1 MEPGSQS
8 AQEGVKRSVLKIAK
22 LDEEIKK
29 ASYWVGQIF
38 MMIATILGV
47 FLAAQV
53 GLRQAII
60 FDDIASKESN
70 YYLRQSLYQEVSDN
84 VDLLRTYNDEFLGR
98 NVPKQTLL
106 ANHPKISYYV
116 WETMKFS
123 PFMLETPSHFLS
135 ETRAFY
141 DLAEDLIAKR
151 EAGILGASFVKK
163 QMNEKLD
170 HIEHVVLPLIYANT
184 EKLAGELA
192 EYDVT
197 VESADREV
205 ADADMP

>member
-1 MEPGSQS
+1 MEPGTQS
-8 AQEGVKRSVLKIAK
+8 AQEGVKRSVLKTTQ
-22 LDEEIKK
+22 LDDEIKK
-29 ASYWVGQIF
+29 PSYWMGQIF

-84 VDLLRTYNDEFLGR
+84 VKLLRVYNDEYLGR

-123 PFMLETPSHFLS
+123 PSTLETPSHFLS

-163 QMNEKLD
+163 QMAAKLD
-170 HIEHVVLPLIYANT
+170 HIEQVVLPQINANT
-184 EKLAGELA
+184 ERLADELA
-192 EYDVT
+192 QYDVI
-197 VESADREV
+197 VEFSEREGADVEL
-205 ADADMP
+205 P

>member
-1 MEPGSQS
+1 MEQS
-8 AQEGVKRSVLKIAK
+8 TQGDNHQSSNTSM
-22 LDEEIKK
+22 LDDEIKK
-29 ASYWVGQIF
+29 ISYWVGQSI
-38 MMIATILGV
+38 MLVATVLGV

-84 VDLLRTYNDEFLGR
+84 VDLLRTYNDEYLGR

-123 PFMLETPSHFLS
+123 PFTLETPSHFLS
-135 ETRAFY
+135 ESRAFY

-151 EAGILGASFVKK
+151 EAGILGASFVEKL
-163 QMNEKLD
+163 MNDKLD
-170 HIEHVVLPLIYANT
+170 HVEKNVLPLIKANT
-184 EKLAGELA
+184 DKLASELA
-192 EYDVT
+192 DYDVP
-197 VESADREV
+197 VESV
-205 ADADMP
+205 ALEDNHADMP

>member
-1 MEPGSQS
+1 VHQGSQS
-8 AQEGVKRSVLKIAK
+8 AYEVAKKSAVKTSK
-22 LDEEIKK
+22 LDDEIKK

-38 MMIATILGV
+38 MMIATVVGV

-70 YYLRQSLYQEVSDN
+70 YYLRHSLAQEVSDN
-84 VDLLRTYNDEFLGR
+84 VDLLRIYNDEYLGR
-98 NVPKQTLL
+98 NVPKQTLI

-123 PFMLETPSHFLS
+123 PFTLETPSHFLS

-163 QMNEKLD
+163 QMIEKLD
-170 HIEHVVLPLIYANT
+170 HIEQVVLPLIYANT

-192 EYDVT
+192 EYNVT
-197 VESADREV
+197 VESVEREV
-205 ADADMP
+205 ADAEMP

>member
-1 MEPGSQS
+1 MEQS
-8 AQEGVKRSVLKIAK
+8 TQGDNHQSSITSK
-22 LDEEIKK
+22 LDDEIKK
-29 ASYWVGQIF
+29 ISYWVGQSI
-38 MMIATILGV
+38 MLVATVLGV

-84 VDLLRTYNDEFLGR
+84 VDLLRTYNDEYLGR

-123 PFMLETPSHFLS
+123 PFTLETPSHFLS
-135 ETRAFY
+135 ESRAFY

-151 EAGILGASFVKK
+151 EAGILGASFVEKL
-163 QMNEKLD
+163 MNDKLD
-170 HIEHVVLPLIYANT
+170 HVEKNVLPLIKANT
-184 EKLAGELA
+184 DKLASELA
-192 EYDVT
+192 DYDVP
-197 VESADREV
+197 VESV
-205 ADADMP
+205 ALEDNHAGMP

>member
-1 MEPGSQS
+1 MEQS
-8 AQEGVKRSVLKIAK
+8 TQGDNHQSSNTSM
-22 LDEEIKK
+22 LDDEIKK
-29 ASYWVGQIF
+29 ISYWVGQSI
-38 MMIATILGV
+38 MLVATVLGV

-84 VDLLRTYNDEFLGR
+84 VALLRTYNDEYLGR

-123 PFMLETPSHFLS
+123 PFTLETPSHFLS
-135 ETRAFY
+135 ESRAFY

-151 EAGILGASFVKK
+151 EAGILGASFVEKL
-163 QMNEKLD
+163 MNDKLD
-170 HIEHVVLPLIYANT
+170 HVEKNVLPLIKANT
-184 EKLAGELA
+184 DKLASELA
-192 EYDVT
+192 DYDVP
-197 VESADREV
+197 VESV
-205 ADADMP
+205 ALEDNHADMP

>member
-1 MEPGSQS
+1 MAP
-8 AQEGVKRSVLKIAK
+8 
-22 LDEEIKK
+22 
-29 ASYWVGQIF
+29 
-38 MMIATILGV
+38 
-47 FLAAQV
+47 QV

-84 VDLLRTYNDEFLGR
+84 VALLRTYNDEYLGR

-123 PFMLETPSHFLS
+123 PFTLETPSHFLS
-135 ETRAFY
+135 ESRAFY

-151 EAGILGASFVKK
+151 EAGILGAGFVKK
-163 QMNEKLD
+163 LMNDKLD
-170 HIEHVVLPLIYANT
+170 HVEKNVLPLIKANT
-184 EKLAGELA
+184 DKLASELA
-192 EYDVT
+192 DYDVP
-197 VESADREV
+197 VESVVLEDNH
-205 ADADMP
+205 ADMP

>member
-1 MEPGSQS
+1 MEQS
-8 AQEGVKRSVLKIAK
+8 TQGDNHQSSITSK
-22 LDEEIKK
+22 LDDEIKK
-29 ASYWVGQIF
+29 ISYWVGQSI
-38 MMIATILGV
+38 MLVATVLGV

-84 VDLLRTYNDEFLGR
+84 VDLLRTYNDEYLGR

-123 PFMLETPSHFLS
+123 PFTLETPSHFLS
-135 ETRAFY
+135 ESRAFY

-163 QMNEKLD
+163 LMNDKLD
-170 HIEHVVLPLIYANT
+170 HVEKNVLPLIKANT
-184 EKLAGELA
+184 DKLASELA
-192 EYDVT
+192 DYDVP
-197 VESADREV
+197 VESV
-205 ADADMP
+205 ALEDNHADMP

>member
-1 MEPGSQS
+1 MEQS
-8 AQEGVKRSVLKIAK
+8 TQGDNHQLSNTSM
-22 LDEEIKK
+22 LDDEIKK
-29 ASYWVGQIF
+29 ISYWVGQSI
-38 MMIATILGV
+38 MLVATVLGV

-84 VDLLRTYNDEFLGR
+84 VALLRTYNDEYFGR

-123 PFMLETPSHFLS
+123 PFTLETPSHFLS
-135 ETRAFY
+135 ESRAFY

-151 EAGILGASFVKK
+151 EAGILGAGFVKK
-163 QMNEKLD
+163 LMNDKLD
-170 HIEHVVLPLIYANT
+170 HVEKNVLPLIKANT
-184 EKLAGELA
+184 DKLASELA
-192 EYDVT
+192 DYDVP
-197 VESADREV
+197 VESVVLEDNH
-205 ADADMP
+205 ADMP

>member
-1 MEPGSQS
+1 VHQGSQS
-8 AQEGVKRSVLKIAK
+8 AYEVAKKSAVKTSK
-22 LDEEIKK
+22 LDDEIKK

-38 MMIATILGV
+38 MMIATVVGV

-70 YYLRQSLYQEVSDN
+70 YHLRQSLAQEVSDN
-84 VDLLRTYNDEFLGR
+84 VDLLRIYNDEYLGR
-98 NVPKQTLL
+98 NVPKQPLI

-123 PFMLETPSHFLS
+123 PFTLETPSHL
-135 ETRAFY
+135 TRAFY

-163 QMNEKLD
+163 QMIEKLD
-170 HIEHVVLPLIYANT
+170 HIEQVVLPLIYANT

-192 EYDVT
+192 EYNVT
-197 VESADREV
+197 VESVEREV
-205 ADADMP
+205 ADAEMP

>member
-1 MEPGSQS
+1 MHQGSQS
-8 AQEGVKRSVLKIAK
+8 AYEVAKKSAVKTSK
-22 LDEEIKK
+22 LDDEIKK

-38 MMIATILGV
+38 MMIATVVGV

-70 YYLRQSLYQEVSDN
+70 YYLRQSLAQELSDN
-84 VDLLRTYNDEFLGR
+84 VDLLRIYNDEYLGR
-98 NVPKQTLL
+98 NVPKQTLI

-116 WETMKFS
+116 WETIKFS
-123 PFMLETPSHFLS
+123 PFTLETPSHFLS

-163 QMNEKLD
+163 QMIEKLD
-170 HIEHVVLPLIYANT
+170 HIEQVVLPLIYANT

-192 EYDVT
+192 EYNVT
-197 VESADREV
+197 VESAEREV
-205 ADADMP
+205 ADAEMP

>member
-1 MEPGSQS
+1 MEQS
-8 AQEGVKRSVLKIAK
+8 TQGDNHQSSNTSE
-22 LDEEIKK
+22 LDDEIKK
-29 ASYWVGQIF
+29 ISYWVGQSI
-38 MMIATILGV
+38 MLVATVLGV

-84 VDLLRTYNDEFLGR
+84 VDLLRTYNDEYLGR

-123 PFMLETPSHFLS
+123 PFTLETPSHFLS
-135 ETRAFY
+135 ESRAFY

-163 QMNEKLD
+163 LMNDKLD
-170 HIEHVVLPLIYANT
+170 HVEKNVLPLIKANT
-184 EKLAGELA
+184 DKLASELA
-192 EYDVT
+192 DYDVP
-197 VESADREV
+197 VESVVLEDNH
-205 ADADMP
+205 ADMP

>member
-1 MEPGSQS
+1 MEQNAQSDSQQS
-8 AQEGVKRSVLKIAK
+8 SNTSR
-22 LDEEIKK
+22 LDDDIKK
-29 ASYWVGQIF
+29 FSYWVGQSI
-38 MMIATILGV
+38 MLVATVLGV

-84 VDLLRTYNDEFLGR
+84 VKLLRTYNDEYLGR
-98 NVPKQTLL
+98 NILKQTLI

-123 PFMLETPSHFLS
+123 PFTLETPSHFLS
-135 ETRAFY
+135 ESRAFY

-163 QMNEKLD
+163 LMNDKLD
-170 HIEHVVLPLIYANT
+170 HVEKNVLPLIKANT
-184 EKLAGELA
+184 DRLASELA
-192 EYDVT
+192 DYDVP
-197 VESADREV
+197 VESV
-205 ADADMP
+205 AIEDNHADMP

>member
-1 MEPGSQS
+1 MEQS
-8 AQEGVKRSVLKIAK
+8 TQGDNHQSSITSK
-22 LDEEIKK
+22 LDDEIKK
-29 ASYWVGQIF
+29 ISYWVGQSI
-38 MMIATILGV
+38 MLVATVLGV

-84 VDLLRTYNDEFLGR
+84 VDLLRTYNDEYLGR

-123 PFMLETPSHFLS
+123 PFTLETPSHFLS
-135 ETRAFY
+135 ESRAFY

-163 QMNEKLD
+163 LMNDKLD
-170 HIEHVVLPLIYANT
+170 HVEKNILPLIKANT
-184 EKLAGELA
+184 DKLASELA
-192 EYDVT
+192 DYDVP
-197 VESADREV
+197 VESVVLEDNH
-205 ADADMP
+205 ADMP

>member
-1 MEPGSQS
+1 MEQS
-8 AQEGVKRSVLKIAK
+8 TQGDNHQSSNTSM
-22 LDEEIKK
+22 LDDEIKK
-29 ASYWVGQIF
+29 ISYWDGQSI
-38 MMIATILGV
+38 MLVATVLGV

-84 VDLLRTYNDEFLGR
+84 VALLRTYNDEYLGR

-123 PFMLETPSHFLS
+123 PFTLETPSHFLS
-135 ETRAFY
+135 ESRAFY

-151 EAGILGASFVKK
+151 EAGILGAGFVKK
-163 QMNEKLD
+163 LMNDKLD
-170 HIEHVVLPLIYANT
+170 HVEKNVLPLIKANT
-184 EKLAGELA
+184 DKLASELA
-192 EYDVT
+192 DYDVP
-197 VESADREV
+197 VESVVLEDNH
-205 ADADMP
+205 ADMP

>member
-1 MEPGSQS
+1 MEQS
-8 AQEGVKRSVLKIAK
+8 TQGDNHQSSITSK
-22 LDEEIKK
+22 LDDEIKK
-29 ASYWVGQIF
+29 ISYWVGQSI
-38 MMIATILGV
+38 MLVATVLGV

-84 VDLLRTYNDEFLGR
+84 VDLLRTYNDEYLGR

-123 PFMLETPSHFLS
+123 PFTLETPSHFLS
-135 ETRAFY
+135 ESRAFY

-163 QMNEKLD
+163 LMNDKLD
-170 HIEHVVLPLIYANT
+170 HVEKNVLPLIKANT
-184 EKLAGELA
+184 DKLASELA
-192 EYDVT
+192 DYDVP
-197 VESADREV
+197 VESVVLEDNH
-205 ADADMP
+205 ADMP

>member
-1 MEPGSQS
+1 VHQGSQS
-8 AQEGVKRSVLKIAK
+8 AYEVAKKSAVKTSK
-22 LDEEIKK
+22 LDDEIKK
-29 ASYWVGQIF
+29 AGYWVGQIF
-38 MMIATILGV
+38 MMIATVVGV

-70 YYLRQSLYQEVSDN
+70 YYLRQSLAQEVSDN
-84 VDLLRTYNDEFLGR
+84 VDLLRIYNDEYLGR
-98 NVPKQTLL
+98 NVPKQTLI

-123 PFMLETPSHFLS
+123 PFTLETPSHFLS

-163 QMNEKLD
+163 QMIEKLD
-170 HIEHVVLPLIYANT
+170 HIEQVVLPLIYANT

-192 EYDVT
+192 EYNVT
-197 VESADREV
+197 VESVEREV
-205 ADADMP
+205 ADAEMP

>member
-1 MEPGSQS
+1 MEQS
-8 AQEGVKRSVLKIAK
+8 TQGDNHQSSNTSM
-22 LDEEIKK
+22 LDDEIKK
-29 ASYWVGQIF
+29 ISYWDGQSI
-38 MMIATILGV
+38 MLVATVLGV

-53 GLRQAII
+53 GLREAII

-84 VDLLRTYNDEFLGR
+84 VALLRTYNDEYLGR

-123 PFMLETPSHFLS
+123 PFTLETPSHFLS
-135 ETRAFY
+135 ESRAFY

-163 QMNEKLD
+163 LMNDKLD
-170 HIEHVVLPLIYANT
+170 HVEKNVLPLIKANT
-184 EKLAGELA
+184 DKLASELA
-192 EYDVT
+192 DYDVP
-197 VESADREV
+197 VESVVLEDNH
-205 ADADMP
+205 ADMP

>member
-1 MEPGSQS
+1 MHQGSQS
-8 AQEGVKRSVLKIAK
+8 AYEVAKKSAVKTSK
-22 LDEEIKK
+22 LDDEIKK

-38 MMIATILGV
+38 MMIATVVGV

-70 YYLRQSLYQEVSDN
+70 YYLRQSLAQEVSDN
-84 VDLLRTYNDEFLGR
+84 VDLLRIYNDEYLGR
-98 NVPKQTLL
+98 NVPKQTLI

-123 PFMLETPSHFLS
+123 PFTLETPSHFLS
-135 ETRAFY
+135 EPRAFY

-163 QMNEKLD
+163 QMIEKLD
-170 HIEHVVLPLIYANT
+170 HIEQVVLPLIYANT

-192 EYDVT
+192 EYNVT
-197 VESADREV
+197 VESVEREV
-205 ADADMP
+205 ADAEMP

>member
-1 MEPGSQS
+1 VHQGSQS
-8 AQEGVKRSVLKIAK
+8 AYEVAKKSAVKTSK
-22 LDEEIKK
+22 LDDEIKK
-29 ASYWVGQIF
+29 ASYWVGQNF
-38 MMIATILGV
+38 MMIATVVGV

-70 YYLRQSLYQEVSDN
+70 YYLRQSLAQEVSDN
-84 VDLLRTYNDEFLGR
+84 VDLLRIYNDEYLGR
-98 NVPKQTLL
+98 NVPKQTLI

-123 PFMLETPSHFLS
+123 PFTLETPSHFLS

-163 QMNEKLD
+163 QMIEKLD
-170 HIEHVVLPLIYANT
+170 HIEQVVLPLIYANT

-192 EYDVT
+192 EYNVT
-197 VESADREV
+197 VESVEREV
-205 ADADMP
+205 ADAEMP

>member
-1 MEPGSQS
+1 ML
-8 AQEGVKRSVLKIAK
+8 V
-22 LDEEIKK
+22 
-29 ASYWVGQIF
+29 
-38 MMIATILGV
+38 ATVLGV
-47 FLAAQV
+47 SLAAQV

-84 VDLLRTYNDEFLGR
+84 VALLRTYNDEYLGR

-106 ANHPKISYYV
+106 ANHPKINYYV

-123 PFMLETPSHFLS
+123 PFTLETPSHFLS
-135 ETRAFY
+135 ESRAFY

-163 QMNEKLD
+163 LMNDKLD
-170 HIEHVVLPLIYANT
+170 HVEKNVLPLIKANT
-184 EKLAGELA
+184 DKLASELA
-192 EYDVT
+192 DYDVP
-197 VESADREV
+197 VESVVLEDNH
-205 ADADMP
+205 ADMP

>member
-1 MEPGSQS
+1 MHQGSQS
-8 AQEGVKRSVLKIAK
+8 AYEVAKKSAVKTSK
-22 LDEEIKK
+22 LDDEIKK

-38 MMIATILGV
+38 MMIATVVGV

-84 VDLLRTYNDEFLGR
+84 VDLLRTYNDEYLGR

-123 PFMLETPSHFLS
+123 PFTLETPSHFLS
-135 ETRAFY
+135 ESRAFY

-163 QMNEKLD
+163 LMNDKLD
-170 HIEHVVLPLIYANT
+170 HVEKNVLPLIKANT
-184 EKLAGELA
+184 DKLASELA
-192 EYDVT
+192 DYDVP
-197 VESADREV
+197 VESVVLEDNH
-205 ADADMP
+205 ADMP

>member
-1 MEPGSQS
+1 MEQS
-8 AQEGVKRSVLKIAK
+8 TQGDNHQSSNTSM
-22 LDEEIKK
+22 LDDEIKK
-29 ASYWVGQIF
+29 ISYWVGQSI
-38 MMIATILGV
+38 MLVATVLGV

-84 VDLLRTYNDEFLGR
+84 VDLLRTYNDEYLGR

-123 PFMLETPSHFLS
+123 PFTLKTPSHFLS
-135 ETRAFY
+135 ESRAFY

-151 EAGILGASFVKK
+151 EAGILGASFVEKL
-163 QMNEKLD
+163 MNDKLD
-170 HIEHVVLPLIYANT
+170 HVEKNVLPLIKANT
-184 EKLAGELA
+184 DKLASELA
-192 EYDVT
+192 DYDVP
-197 VESADREV
+197 VESV
-205 ADADMP
+205 ALEDNHADMP